1 MIIKFHKVMEYRRY
15 FPNSKYFKEG
25 VIHHSKEL
33 NVIEYL
39 CPCGCKQKVFIN
51 SKGYMET
58 ATCWDIELKDGKVSV
73 HPSIRMTSG
82 CRSHYFIKDNNV
94 QWCSDSPILQKGRN

>member
-1 MIIKFHKVMEYRRY
+1 MIREFHKVMEYRRY

-25 VIHHSKEL
+25 VLHHSKEL

-51 SKGYMET
+51 SKGYMST
-58 ATCWDIELKDGKVSV
+58 ATCWDITLKDGKVTVS
-73 HPSIRMTSG
+73 PSIRMTSG
-82 CRSHYFIKDNNV
+82 CESHYFIKENKV
-94 QWCSDSPILQKGRN
+94 QWCADSPILQKGRN